1 LAAETQLVMKAV
13 SFAVAAAMPS
23 HSTTSALTIQVQVA
37 VNSAPLNTDKVKIF
51 NVHDMKHVAEVYDA
65 KKKTKMADA
74 RDLPGANSGGFS
86 LRNNWAT
93 HNLGET
99 GAEDRIHTVATVPT
113 APSQANKRTV

>member
-1 LAAETQLVMKAV
+1 
-13 SFAVAAAMPS
+13 
-23 HSTTSALTIQVQVA
+23 
-37 VNSAPLNTDKVKIF
+37 
-51 NVHDMKHVAEVYDA
+51 MKHVAEVYDA

-74 RDLPGANSGGFS
+74 RDLPGGNSGGFS

-113 APSQANKRTV
+113 APSQANKRTVCRELFPHVLQKPVREICTQALPVFCVSCKSNFVSSFHSEYPTNPD